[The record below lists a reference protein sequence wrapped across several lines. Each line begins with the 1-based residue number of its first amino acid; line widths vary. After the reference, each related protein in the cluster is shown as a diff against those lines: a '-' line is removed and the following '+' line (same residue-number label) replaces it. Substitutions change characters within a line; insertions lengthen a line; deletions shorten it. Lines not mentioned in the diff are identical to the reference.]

1 MLLMAIVVEK
11 YSARALEPVVTILA
25 HAFATNPLHVSA
37 FGAHQIDQNRS
48 LFRLGLRQMFCGKS
62 VVALAN
68 GQIQGYAHFSPSPH
82 CLPAPEIL
90 PFAMA
95 PLLKPFGKAS
105 APLMRWF
112 VRWCHLDPDEPHLHL
127 GPIGVAPQA
136 QRQGVGTALMRC
148 YLEHLRAEN
157 LPGYLETDK
166 PENIEFYEKFG
177 FVVEHE
183 EELIGTPTWYMWRE
197 PE

>member
-1 MLLMAIVVEK
+1 MTIVLEK

-37 FGAHQIDQNRS
+37 FGAHKIDQNRL

-62 VVALAN
+62 VVAVAN
-68 GQIQGYAHFSPSPH
+68 GQIHGYAHFSASPH

-136 QRQGVGTALMRC
+136 QRQGVGTALMRY
-148 YLEHLRAEN
+148 YLDHLRAEN

-166 PENIEFYEKFG
+166 LENIEFYEKFG

>member
-1 MLLMAIVVEK
+1 MWDVGSHSSSADTLRQDSMSSFARQSEALTTYTVRHVAQLLIAIALFGSLTAGL
-11 YSARALEPVVTILA
+11 YWARRRCRALAASENANSPVLNTPIAAALVLTLLFSGWILPQPPRFLQA
-25 HAFATNPLHVSA
+25 
-37 FGAHQIDQNRS
+37 I
-48 LFRLGLRQMFCGKS
+48 LG
-62 VVALAN
+62 ALALVASVW
-68 GQIQGYAHFSPSPH
+68 IVRRLIPIEFRSVPYA
-82 CLPAPEIL
+82 
-90 PFAMA
+90 
-95 PLLKPFGKAS
+95 LLACF
-105 APLMRWF
+105 
-112 VRWCHLDPDEPHLHL
+112 
-127 GPIGVAPQA
+127 
-136 QRQGVGTALMRC
+136 MRC

>member
-1 MLLMAIVVEK
+1 MAIVVEK

-25 HAFATNPLHVSA
+25 HAFVTNPLHVSA

-90 PFAMA
+90 PGTMA

-112 VRWCHLDPDEPHLHL
+112 VRWCHLDPEEPHLHL

-148 YLEHLRAEN
+148 YLDHLRAEN

-183 EELIGTPTWYMWRE
+183 EELIGAPTWYMWRE

>member
-1 MLLMAIVVEK
+1 
-11 YSARALEPVVTILA
+11 
-25 HAFATNPLHVSA
+25 
-37 FGAHQIDQNRS
+37 
-48 LFRLGLRQMFCGKS
+48 MFCGKS

-90 PFAMA
+90 PVAMA
-95 PLLKPFGKAS
+95 PLLKPFGNAS

-148 YLEHLRAEN
+148 YLDHLRRES

-166 PENIEFYEKFG
+166 PENINFYEKFG

-197 PE
+197 RE

>member
-1 MLLMAIVVEK
+1 MAIVVEK

-25 HAFATNPLHVSA
+25 HAFVTNPLHVSA

-90 PFAMA
+90 SFAMA

-148 YLEHLRAEN
+148 YLEHLRAEK

-166 PENIEFYEKFG
+166 PENLEFYEKFG

-183 EELIGTPTWYMWRE
+183 EELIGAPTWYMWRE

>member
-1 MLLMAIVVEK
+1 MRLPRTRFMFLPSVRTRSTRTG
-11 YSARALEPVVTILA
+11 YFSAL
-25 HAFATNPLHVSA
+25 
-37 FGAHQIDQNRS
+37 D
-48 LFRLGLRQMFCGKS
+48 CGKS
-62 VVALAN
+62 VVAVAN
-68 GQIQGYAHFSPSPH
+68 GRIHGYAHFSASPH

-148 YLEHLRAEN
+148 YLDHLRAEN

-166 PENIEFYEKFG
+166 LENIEFYEKFG

-183 EELIGTPTWYMWRE
+183 EEDRKASCRE
-197 PE
+197 RV

>member
-1 MLLMAIVVEK
+1 MAIVVEK

-25 HAFATNPLHVSA
+25 HAFVTNPLHVSA

-90 PFAMA
+90 PVAMA
-95 PLLKPFGKAS
+95 PLLRPFGNAS
-105 APLMRWF
+105 APLP
-112 VRWCHLDPDEPHLHL
+112 VISKP
-127 GPIGVAPQA
+127 
-136 QRQGVGTALMRC
+136 TS
-148 YLEHLRAEN
+148 LRTLN
-157 LPGYLETDK
+157 FTK
-166 PENIEFYEKFG
+166 SSVSSSNTKKS
-177 FVVEHE
+177 
-183 EELIGTPTWYMWRE
+183 
-197 PE
+197 

>member
-1 MLLMAIVVEK
+1 MAIVVEK

-25 HAFATNPLHVSA
+25 YAFVANPLHVSA

-90 PFAMA
+90 SFAMA

-112 VRWCHLDPDEPHLHL
+112 VRWCHLDPEEPHLHL

-148 YLEHLRAEN
+148 YLEHLRAEK

-166 PENIEFYEKFG
+166 PENLEFYEKFG

>member
-1 MLLMAIVVEK
+1 
-11 YSARALEPVVTILA
+11 
-25 HAFATNPLHVSA
+25 
-37 FGAHQIDQNRS
+37 
-48 LFRLGLRQMFCGKS
+48 MFCGKS

-90 PFAMA
+90 SFAMA

-148 YLEHLRAEN
+148 YLEHLRAEK

-166 PENIEFYEKFG
+166 PENLEFYEKFG

>member
-1 MLLMAIVVEK
+1 MAIVVEK

-25 HAFATNPLHVSA
+25 HAFVTNPLHVSA

-68 GQIQGYAHFSPSPH
+68 GKIQGYAHFSPSPH
-82 CLPAPEIL
+82 CLPAPESL
-90 PFAMA
+90 PGAMA

-112 VRWCHLDPDEPHLHL
+112 VRWCHLDPEEPHLHL

-148 YLEHLRAEN
+148 YLDHLRAEN

-183 EELIGTPTWYMWRE
+183 EELIGAPTWYMWRE

>member
-1 MLLMAIVVEK
+1 MTIVVEK

-37 FGAHQIDQNRS
+37 FGAHQIDQNRL

-62 VVALAN
+62 VVAVAN
-68 GQIQGYAHFSPSPH
+68 GRIHGYAHFSASPH

-105 APLMRWF
+105 APLMGWF

-148 YLEHLRAEN
+148 YLDHLRAEN

-166 PENIEFYEKFG
+166 LENIEFYEKFG

-197 PE
+197 RE